1 MNSIWRRF
9 GTGLAGAVLLA
20 MVLAGAATAADQ
32 AYVIGAG
39 DLISISVWKDQSM
52 SRQLVVLPD
61 GYITFPLIGRLKA
74 EGKTLDRLES
84 EVTRKLGR
92 FISKPVVTVEVQQVN
107 SMQIYVIGKVNRPG
121 RFALSDEVDVL
132 QALAMAGGFNTFAR
146 RSRVR
151 IFRKVD
157 GKTTILPFDYDSVA
171 DGKKL
176 EQNVYLQRGDVVVVP

>member
-1 MNSIWRRF
+1 MKGNWKSLVVAACLVVA
-9 GTGLAGAVLLA
+9 LAGACLA
-20 MVLAGAATAADQ
+20 AGQ

-39 DLISISVWKDQSM
+39 DMISISVWKDQSM

-61 GYITFPLIGRLKA
+61 GFITFPLIGRLKA
-74 EGKTLDRLES
+74 EGKTLDQLES

-92 FISKPVVTVEVQQVN
+92 YISKPVVTVEVLQVN

-146 RSRVR
+146 RSKVR
-151 IFRKVD
+151 IFRKVE
-157 GKTTILPFDYDSVA
+157 GKTTILPFDYDAVA
-171 DGKKL
+171 DGKRL